1 MAQTQTRFFP
11 DGDYP
16 ARLNAAYAAYDAAI
30 KDEQTNGEGTLLATE
45 EPASEILKREYE
57 DLRADARADAE
68 SKNRLVELR
77 AISRREWRP
86 LKKAHP
92 PRLEG
97 DDVSADVARG
107 DRMAG
112 VNTESIEDD
121 LVYAT
126 VVKPTFESRDA
137 FDDWADELS
146 EGEWKTLVRDSW
158 KLANVAQVDPKA
170 LPPSL
175 TQSNGES

>member
-16 ARLNAAYAAYDAAI
+16 ARLNDAYAAYDAAT
-30 KDEQTNGEGTLLATE
+30 KDEQTNGEGMLLAHE
-45 EPASEILKREYE
+45 QPASEILKQEYQ
-57 DLRADARADAE
+57 DLRAEALADAE
-68 SKNRLVELR
+68 AKNRVVEMR

-92 PRLEG
+92 PRLES

-121 LVYAT
+121 LVHAT
-126 VVKPTFESRDA
+126 VIKPQFADRAA
-137 FDDWADELS
+137 FDDWADSLS

>member
-16 ARLNAAYAAYDAAI
+16 ALLNQAFAAYEAAQ
-30 KDEQTNGEGTLLATE
+30 KDEQSNGEGMLLAHEQTT
-45 EPASEILKREYE
+45 SEILRQEYE
-57 DLRADARADAE
+57 DLRAQARADAE
-68 SKNRLVELR
+68 SKNRVVEMR

-107 DRMAG
+107 DRLAG
-112 VNTESIEDD
+112 VNTDSIEDD
-121 LVYAT
+121 LVHAT
-126 VVKPTFESRDA
+126 IVKPHFETREA
-137 FDDWADELS
+137 FDAWADDLS
-146 EGEWKTLVRDSW
+146 EGEWKTLVRDAW

-170 LPPSL
+170 LPPSP
-175 TQSNGES
+175 TRSNGEN